1 MEIQAHSVL
10 LPSHLVSIFLL
21 ELDDF
26 PAAHH
31 PPQEILFSLSK
42 DLLLLLFLA
51 ELILEI
57 HEDPTTLKTR
67 AFLSTISLAQIFLL
81 AD

>member
-1 MEIQAHSVL
+1 MEIQAHSV

-31 PPQEILFSLSK
+31 PPQEIFSLSK

-51 ELILEI
+51 ELILEM
-57 HEDPTTLKTR
+57 HEDPPTLKTR